1 MSDLPP
7 LSIEP
12 SAGRRPSPVARFAEL
27 DGELQRLL
35 LNVADLVSSI
45 GYGTVQI
52 VLQDGEVM
60 QLQTSEKIRLR
71 CPRA

>member
-7 LSIEP
+7 FIPE
-12 SAGRRPSPVARFAEL
+12 ARTRGRSGGPVARFADL

-45 GYGTVQI
+45 AYGTVQI
-52 VLQDGEVM
+52 VMQDGEVM
-60 QLQTSEKIRLR
+60 QLQTSEKIRLS
-71 CPRA
+71 

>member
-7 LSIEP
+7 LVLEVANRARS
-12 SAGRRPSPVARFAEL
+12 GPVARFAEL

-35 LNVADLVSSI
+35 LNVADLVTSI
-45 GYGTVQI
+45 EFGTVQI
-52 VLQDGEVM
+52 VLQDGQVV

-71 CPRA
+71 

>member
-7 LSIEP
+7 FAAEASI
-12 SAGRRPSPVARFAEL
+12 GRRGPVARFAEL

-45 GYGTVQI
+45 EYVTVQI
-52 VLQDGEVM
+52 VLQDGEII

-71 CPRA
+71 